1 MSNEC
6 GEFQIDSTAKATCDG
21 FGVKKESGWVINGQP
36 VADFKVRVETKED
49 LKNSGVAISAAKLD
63 DLMAQEMAKMEKQ
76 ASVETLL
83 GEAEISK
90 LRVDT

>member
-49 LKNSGVAISAAKLD
+49 LKNSGVAISAAQLD